1 MSLTPNAG
9 MRPLGTSDLRV
20 SPIAYGYWRFAGT
33 DVQTATKKVQTAI
46 EAGINLMDHADI
58 YGLDDGTGM
67 QERSLGRSSSKHRTS
82 EIKCLQPRVESTAAV
97 RLK

>member
-1 MSLTPNAG
+1 MESIIMSLTPNAG

-58 YGLDDGTGM
+58 YGLDGDGIRGCRK
-67 QERSLGRSSSKHRTS
+67 QLFG
-82 EIKCLQPRVESTAAV
+82 AV
-97 RLK
+97 LK